1 MEHAQLTVILTKRF
15 AAREADVATGSAL
28 LTDSSSTNQRNRA
41 SMKRIGRCLTSREGN
56 CPAKTSVSI
65 PNNEADVTSGTLS
78 GVAGLEQHRPC
89 CSCRRV
95 ARRERHIATHA
106 ISARILRAQRYRA
119 AVRLVALPS
128 NELDHTAFSGQRVTT
143 SNGYNSTRGTTVS
156 RHPSSQHDSTTLPCV
171 RCADQQAYVSA
182 LASIRFTRLKR
193 DGAGIAS
200 NGAPCAS
207 RKIPAHSFGT

>member
-78 GVAGLEQHRPC
+78 GVAGLEQHRPGFIGC
-89 CSCRRV
+89 
-95 ARRERHIATHA
+95 
-106 ISARILRAQRYRA
+106 
-119 AVRLVALPS
+119 
-128 NELDHTAFSGQRVTT
+128 GT
-143 SNGYNSTRGTTVS
+143 SSPECN
-156 RHPSSQHDSTTLPCV
+156 
-171 RCADQQAYVSA
+171 
-182 LASIRFTRLKR
+182 
-193 DGAGIAS
+193 
-200 NGAPCAS
+200 
-207 RKIPAHSFGT
+207 IPADAIVPRGVTGAKGHRA